1 MPSHLEAALLSI
13 ETLSAQIIAIESE
26 MAASGARGKR
36 VVALARK
43 MAGVLY
49 AMWRDGQPYQP
60 QLTVRPPDARGLSS
74 GDSTA

>member
-1 MPSHLEAALLSI
+1 MVQWARR
-13 ETLSAQIIAIESE
+13 IAERRNTQVAIT
-26 MAASGARGKR
+26 
-36 VVALARK
+36 ALARK

-60 QLTVRPPDARGLSS
+60 QLAVRAPDARGLSS